1 MGNKIK
7 ILFILPSLR
16 PGGAER
22 VVSFIA
28 QHLDKTKFEP
38 KLLIIGYQK
47 KAAYSFNNIDTEF
60 LNKSRVLRGITGIF
74 SAIKSFKPDIVMTS
88 IAHLTMVTVLQSYFF
103 RKTKF
108 VSREANI
115 KKVSRQYHNEMPS
128 FLGKVLS
135 KQSYKLLDLIV
146 CQSKD
151 MASELIEMHP
161 QVKKKIVVVNNPI
174 TKVFASEI
182 KNSTLSKPNYITV
195 GRLHEEKG
203 HCRILEALS
212 KLDYEFNYTI
222 IGKGTFKNAI
232 VDKANE
238 LDLKDKI
245 IWIDFTNEVPKY
257 LMNSSVFIQGSYA
270 EGFPNALLESC
281 AVGTPVIAYHCLG
294 GTSEIVEDGINGY
307 LVNSEIELKNKLI
320 DLKTNPMDKHQ
331 IITSVMK
338 KFSPEHIIAQYED
351 VFINLITS

>member
-1 MGNKIK
+1 MANKIK

-38 KLLIIGYQK
+38 KLLIVGYEK
-47 KAAYSFNNIDTEF
+47 KAVYSIENIETVF
-60 LNKSRVLRGITGIF
+60 LNKSRVLFGIIGIF
-74 SAIKSFKPDIVMTS
+74 NNIKTFKPDIVMTS

-103 RKTKF
+103 RRTKF

-115 KKVSRQYHNEMPS
+115 KKISRQYHNEMPS
-128 FLGKVLS
+128 VIGKILS
-135 KQSYKLLDLIV
+135 NRSYKLLDLII

-151 MASELIEMHP
+151 MANELIELHP
-161 QVKKKIVVVNNPI
+161 IVAHKITIINNPI
-174 TKVFASEI
+174 TKVYASEI
-182 KNSTLSKPNYITV
+182 TTATPTKTNYITV

-212 KLDYEFNYTI
+212 LLDYDFNYTI
-222 IGKGTFKNAI
+222 IGKGTYKDTI
-232 VDKANE
+232 VEKAKE
-238 LDLKDKI
+238 LDLMDKI
-245 IWIDFTNEVPKY
+245 IWVDFTDVVQKHLIE
-257 LMNSSVFIQGSYA
+257 SSVFIQGSFA

-281 AVGTPVIAYHCLG
+281 TVGTPVIAYKCLG
-294 GTSEIVEDGINGY
+294 GTSEIIATGINGF
-307 LVNSEIELKNKLI
+307 LVDSEIELKEKLVN
-320 DLKTNPMDKHQ
+320 LKLYPMDRRQ

-338 KFSPEHIIAQYED
+338 KFSPEQIIEHYEKT
-351 VFINLITS
+351 FTNLVRN